1 MYKALLDTASGLDY
15 LHSIGVV
22 HGDLKTANVLLKG
35 GKEQRGVSCK
45 ITDFGLSRVLDMNAS
60 HISTGTHGEICQRSL
75 SSLCIHSACM
85 HRASAN
91 TDWQMVLWQGFVHW
105 GRPWCLCMSSKPL
118 ARACCCRPRPAG
130 TIVYMPKELL
140 LSGRMTPATDIYSF
154 GLMSEWHAVACGHKQ
169 SLPPN
174 HQLPMAVPVSYK
186 VTCFLARLC
195 PRHVTEQVTPR
206 RWTRVPPMHR

>member
-1 MYKALLDTASGLDY
+1 M
-15 LHSIGVV
+15 V

-60 HISTGTHGEICQRSL
+60 HISTGTHGGICQQSVSPSAFTMQL
-75 SSLCIHSACM
+75 ACM
-85 HRASAN
+85 HMTSAVQRSV
-91 TDWQMVLWQGFVHW
+91 TDWQMVLRQGFVHW
-105 GRPWCLCMSSKPL
+105 GRPWCLCMSSGPL
-118 ARACCCRPRPAG
+118 ARACLCRPRPAG

-169 SLPPN
+169 SWPITEY
-174 HQLPMAVPVSYK
+174 VS
-186 VTCFLARLC
+186 CQCLAKW
-195 PRHVTEQVTPR
+195 HVF
-206 RWTRVPPMHR
+206 